1 MKMIFNKNGKKGKGW
16 KWRKIYLE
24 EVQTCKYL
32 SFTFNRKGN
41 YKEHIKELRKKDR
54 ITANKIRSL
63 RTKRENL

>member
-32 SFTFNRKGN
+32 SFTFNRKGK
-41 YKEHIKELRKKDR
+41 YKEHIKELRKK
-54 ITANKIRSL
+54 I
-63 RTKRENL
+63 E